1 MRKMPKETNMN
12 SGLKIIRNSIF
23 FNSTSTFEAL
33 PSIIQA
39 GIRARRY
46 ENKRSNSMNKIS
58 TIALLLLLLPM
69 SVKAEEIY
77 LDCELINAPTQRMA
91 MDKLF
96 KKVPKDKKYIASE
109 LYKSRVE
116 MLLYCFGTKWVIDTE
131 AKTVKLVS
139 DKEIVEFTN
148 AQITDSDISGRYQWM
163 KEPIHYTINID
174 RRFGTLT
181 FTKNL
186 SDKTIENWRKSHG
199 IQLERSWVET
209 QQCTSSV
216 HTKF

>member
-1 MRKMPKETNMN
+1 M
-12 SGLKIIRNSIF
+12 S
-23 FNSTSTFEAL
+23 
-33 PSIIQA
+33 
-39 GIRARRY
+39 
-46 ENKRSNSMNKIS
+46 KIS

-77 LDCELINAPTQRMA
+77 LDCELINAPTQRMG
-91 MDKLF
+91 MDKIF
-96 KKVPKDKKYIASE
+96 KKVPKDKKYIAVE

-116 MLLYCFGTKWVIDTE
+116 MLLYCFGTKWLIDTD

-139 DKEIVEFTN
+139 GKEIIEFTN
-148 AQITDSDISGRYQWM
+148 AQITDSEISGRYQWM
-163 KEPIHYTINID
+163 EEPIHYTINID

-186 SDKTIENWRKSHG
+186 SDKMIANWRKSHG

-216 HTKF
+216 NTKF

>member
-1 MRKMPKETNMN
+1 M
-12 SGLKIIRNSIF
+12 KI
-23 FNSTSTFEAL
+23 
-33 PSIIQA
+33 
-39 GIRARRY
+39 
-46 ENKRSNSMNKIS
+46 IS
-58 TIALLLLLLPM
+58 TIALLFLLLPM
-69 SVKAEEIY
+69 SVKAEKIY
-77 LDCELINAPTQRMA
+77 LDCELINAPTQRMG
-91 MDKLF
+91 MDKFF
-96 KKVPKDKKYIASE
+96 KKVPRDKNYIAVE

-116 MLLYCFGTKWVIDTE
+116 MLLYCFGTKWVIDTD

-139 DKEIVEFTN
+139 DKENVEFTD
-148 AQITDSDISGRYQWM
+148 AQISGSEISGKYQHH
-163 KEPIHYTINID
+163 KEELQYTINID

-186 SDKTIENWRKSHG
+186 PDKMIADWRKSHG